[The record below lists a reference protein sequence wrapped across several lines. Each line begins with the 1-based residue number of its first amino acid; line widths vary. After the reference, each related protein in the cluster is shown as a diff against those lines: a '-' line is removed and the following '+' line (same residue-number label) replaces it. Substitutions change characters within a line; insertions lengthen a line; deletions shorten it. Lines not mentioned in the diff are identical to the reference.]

1 MMISKLTEGLGLI
14 EADIKV
20 PEDNGVA
27 SSNN

>member
-1 MMISKLTEGLGLI
+1 MTISKLTEGLGLT

-20 PEDNGVA
+20 PEDIGAA